1 MPVTIIIG
9 GQWGDEGK
17 GKITDALA
25 ANAQLVIR
33 PNGSTNAG
41 HTVITD
47 SGVYKLHLVPSGI
60 LYPGCTCI
68 IGAGVAVSLPEL
80 ISEMDALR
88 DRGLDLSRLY
98 LSDRANVIMPYHPML
113 DQLEEEQRGA
123 RSIGTTLR
131 GNGPAY
137 ADKIARRGIRV
148 ADLLDAGTLTE
159 KLSSV
164 LREKNG
170 VLKGLY
176 GRDPV
181 EVGPIVEQFS
191 AWSKKLAPHIV
202 QAETLVQDAI
212 LSGANVFIESAQA
225 TLLDIDYG
233 TYPYVTSTSP
243 TAAGAC
249 QGAGI
254 GPTQVDDVV
263 AVFKTYTTR
272 VGAGPFPTE
281 LTGETGQLLRD
292 RGAEYGTT
300 TGRPRRTGW
309 FDGIAARY
317 AVRLNGVTQ
326 IAITKLDVLDTLE
339 EIPVCI
345 GYRMDGHQLGAPPA
359 SAAAYAR
366 VEPVYE
372 VLPGWQTDT
381 STVTRYDELPAAARS
396 YVERIEEIVG
406 APVTMVGTGPARHQ
420 VLRRVTAVLT

>member
-17 GKITDALA
+17 GKITDTLA
-25 ANAQLVIR
+25 ANAQLVVR

-47 SGVYKLHLVPSGI
+47 SGTYKLHLIPSGI
-60 LYPGCTCI
+60 LYPDCTCI
-68 IGAGVAVSLPEL
+68 IGAGVAVSLPDL

-88 DRGLDLSRLY
+88 ARGIDLRRLY
-98 LSDRANVIMPYHPML
+98 LSDRANVIMPYHPVL
-113 DQLEEEQRGA
+113 DQLEEEQRGTG
-123 RSIGTTLR
+123 SIGTTLR

-148 ADLLDAGTLTE
+148 ADLLDAATLSE
-159 KLSSV
+159 KLASI
-164 LREKNG
+164 LREKNR
-170 VLKGLY
+170 VLKSVY
-176 GRDPV
+176 GRGAV
-181 EVGPIVEQFS
+181 EVGPLVEQFS
-191 AWSKKLAPHIV
+191 AWSEQLANHIV

-212 LSGANVFIESAQA
+212 LSGANVLIESAQA

-249 QGAGI
+249 QGAGV

-263 AVFKTYTTR
+263 AVFKTYSTR

-281 LTGETGQLLRD
+281 LFDSTGQLLRD
-292 RGAEYGTT
+292 RGFEYGTT

-309 FDGIAARY
+309 FDGVAARY
-317 AVRLNGVTQ
+317 AARLNGVTQ
-326 IAITKLDVLDTLE
+326 IALTKLDVLDNLE

-345 GYRMDGHQLGAPPA
+345 GYRLDGHELGAPPA
-359 SAAAYAR
+359 SAGAYAR
-366 VEPVYE
+366 VEPLYE
-372 VLPGWQTDT
+372 ILPGWQTDT
-381 STVTRYDELPAAARS
+381 SAVTRYDELPAAARG

-406 APVTMVGTGPARHQ
+406 APVTMVGTGPARRQ
-420 VLRRVTAVLT
+420 VLRRVTTVLI

>member
-25 ANAQLVIR
+25 ANAQLVVR

-41 HTVITD
+41 HTVITE
-47 SGVYKLHLVPSGI
+47 SGTYKLHLVPSGI

-68 IGAGVAVSLPEL
+68 IGAGVAVSLPDL
-80 ISEMDALR
+80 IEEMNALR
-88 DRGLDLSRLY
+88 DRGLDLHRLY

-113 DQLEEEQRGA
+113 DQLEEEQRGTQ
-123 RSIGTTLR
+123 SIGTTLR

-148 ADLLDAGTLTE
+148 ADLLDTATLAE
-159 KLSSV
+159 KLASV
-164 LREKNG
+164 LLEKNG
-170 VLKGLY
+170 VLKSLY
-176 GRDPV
+176 GQDPV
-181 EVGPIVEQFS
+181 EVGPLIEQF
-191 AWSKKLAPHIV
+191 ALWSEQLAPHIV

-212 LSGANVFIESAQA
+212 MAGASVLIESAQA

-281 LTGETGQLLRD
+281 LSGETGQLLRD
-292 RGAEYGTT
+292 RGLEYGTT

-309 FDGIAARY
+309 FDGVAARY

-326 IAITKLDVLDTLE
+326 IALTKLDVLDTLE
-339 EIPVCI
+339 EIPVCV
-345 GYRMDGHQLGAPPA
+345 GYRLDDHELGAPPA
-359 SAAAYAR
+359 SASAYAR

-372 VLPGWQTDT
+372 ILPGWQADT
-381 STVTRYDELPAAARS
+381 STVTRYDELPASARS

-406 APVTMVGTGPARHQ
+406 APVTMVGTGPARRQ
-420 VLRRVTAVLT
+420 VLRRVTTVLI